1 MPRKSSKRRS
11 RRRRSRRRR
20 RGGKMPWG
28 KKDPNAPV
36 CPRVSCMNDA
46 CRKREDEREQKN
58 KDVKDPKNCVKAASL
73 TEIAD
78 KKLGDMGATGILSL
92 VARYVRDLLKPDTK
106 MQKTRQLMLDSFI
119 YASLV
124 ADEWKRLNGDKKPIQ
139 PIYGVHTYLDG
150 QPAVTGGRDEEHK
163 EGQAP
168 QGGRRR
174 RRSRRRR
181 KSRRKSR
188 KSRRKRRKSRRK
200 RKRSRR
206 RRRRR

>member
-1 MPRKSSKRRS
+1 MPKSRSRRS

-20 RGGKMPWG
+20 GGKHVA
-28 KKDPNAPV
+28 PN
-36 CPRVSCMNDA
+36 CPKATCMTSA
-46 CRKREDEREQKN
+46 CRKRENERAAKN
-58 KDVKDPKNCVKAASL
+58 AALPAGTPCITAMSL
-73 TEIAD
+73 TGAID
-78 KKLGDMGATGILSL
+78 SKLGDMGATGILAL

-124 ADEWKRLNGDKKPIQ
+124 ATDWENKNKGKAPIQ
-139 PIYGVHTYLDG
+139 PIYGKHTYLDG

-163 EGQAP
+163 EGQA
-168 QGGRRR
+168 GGRRR

>member
-1 MPRKSSKRRS
+1 MT
-11 RRRRSRRRR
+11 
-20 RGGKMPWG
+20 
-28 KKDPNAPV
+28 
-36 CPRVSCMNDA
+36 DA
-46 CRKREDEREQKN
+46 CRKREDEREKKN
-58 KDVKDPKNCVKAASL
+58 EGVTDSKNCVKAMSVTAAMDS
-73 TEIAD
+73 
-78 KKLGDMGATGILSL
+78 KLGDMGATGILSL

-124 ADEWKRLNGDKKPIQ
+124 ADQWKHDNTGAKAIQ
-139 PIYGVHTYLDG
+139 PIYGKHTYLPG

-163 EGQAP
+163 EGQGTP

-181 KSRRKSR
+181 KSRKSR

-200 RKRSRR
+200 RKKSRR

>member
-1 MPRKSSKRRS
+1 MPKSRSRRS
-11 RRRRSRRRR
+11 RSRRSRRRR
-20 RGGKMPWG
+20 RAGALPFG
-28 KKDPNAPV
+28 KKKEKKV
-36 CPRVSCMNDA
+36 CPRVSCMTDA
-46 CRKREDEREQKN
+46 CRKREDEREIKN
-58 KDVKDPKNCVKAASL
+58 KDVKDSKNCVKAMSMTAAMDS
-73 TEIAD
+73 
-78 KKLGDMGATGILSL
+78 KLGDMGATGILSL

-124 ADEWKRLNGDKKPIQ
+124 AGDWGRKNQGKAPIQ
-139 PIYGVHTYLDG
+139 PIYGKHTYLGG

-163 EGQAP
+163 EGQGNP